1 MIKCYRGNELPE
13 NAKASENAKS
23 YGCDACEFM
32 HNNELIRCSKFI
44 GLSGKNPQ
52 SEEEFSDTFRCVET
66 WVPILMI
73 ENSKQGMSTTVAVE
87 SARNTINESIGTLNS
102 NLKNTTEALG
112 NSLMMRT
119 LEQNTKEL
127 PQAPVKAVS
136 GITVENCNDIYG
148 GS

>member
-73 ENSKQGMSTTVAVE
+73 ENSKQGLSTTVAVE
-87 SARNTINESIGTLNS
+87 SARNTINESISTVNT
-102 NLKNTTEALG
+102 NLKNSMEALS
-112 NSLMMRT
+112 NANVMSR
-119 LEQNTKEL
+119 LEQKTREVIQQ
-127 PQAPVKAVS
+127 PIRAVDS
-136 GITVENCNDIYG
+136 NVVNQGTTDIYG
-148 GS
+148 N